1 MSLFSDTKKES
12 YRAQRQ
18 TSQGAGITLVNGIG
32 CYHATFECATRI
44 AAILGN
50 RGLSDAGDGLYE
62 SIPRY
67 IIPLEELNEALLKLS
82 QKYSV
87 ALIDLASD
95 TPTRFVLVW
104 RIVPFARLTDIP
116 EPPQPLTYNLD
127 DF

>member
-1 MSLFSDTKKES
+1 MSQFHDVKKES

-18 TSQGAGITLVNGIG
+18 ASQGAGITLVNGIG
-32 CYHATFECATRI
+32 CYHASFDCATRI
-44 AAILGN
+44 ASVLGN

-62 SIPRY
+62 SIPQY
-67 IIPLEELNEALLKLS
+67 SIPMEDMSEALTKLS
-82 QKYSV
+82 QKLSI

-104 RIVPFARLTDIP
+104 RIMPATS
-116 EPPQPLTYNLD
+116 QPITYDLN